1 MDRCP
6 LAPTLEYAH
15 AQSNSKDGNFLFKL
29 FKLSNCNTRIFCTEL
44 IVSYKI
50 LVWNICTPLQVIL
63 DVCLGV
69 PMYIFAN
76 KQNSPTTFYCLSPP
90 PTPALIPENKGQL
103 KIAKYFLTRKIKSS
117 LLGTIIVIV
126 LNLSDKNPSLL
137 RKGFT

>member
-1 MDRCP
+1 M
-6 LAPTLEYAH
+6 
-15 AQSNSKDGNFLFKL
+15 
-29 FKLSNCNTRIFCTEL
+29 
-44 IVSYKI
+44 
-50 LVWNICTPLQVIL
+50 IL

-69 PMYIFAN
+69 PIYLQIN
-76 KQNSPTTFYCLSPP
+76 KIPPPPFTAFPPP